1 MVACYHS
8 HMATT
13 RKTLSGEW
21 MIRLKLEPLDEGGYV
36 ATSPD
41 LQGLVAQ
48 GATIAETMEIA
59 RDVARK
65 IVESC
70 LAHGDPLP
78 LPKRRRPRSME
89 AVVPV
94 TVVA

>member
-1 MVACYHS
+1 MR
-8 HMATT
+8 TT
-13 RKTLSGEW
+13 KTTASGEW

-48 GATIAETMEIA
+48 GTTLAETMEIA

-70 LAHGDPLP
+70 LAHGDPIP
-78 LPKRRRPRSME
+78 LPKRRKPHAVQ

>member
-1 MVACYHS
+1 
-8 HMATT
+8 
-13 RKTLSGEW
+13 
-21 MIRLKLEPLDEGGYV
+21 MIRLKLEPVDEGGYV

-48 GATIAETMEIA
+48 GATIAETLVVA

-65 IVESC
+65 IIESC

-78 LPKRRRPRSME
+78 RPKRRRARCVE

>member
-1 MVACYHS
+1 MTKARS
-8 HMATT
+8 
-13 RKTLSGEW
+13 SNEW
-21 MIRLKLEPLDEGGYV
+21 LIRLKLEPLKEGGYV
-36 ATSPD
+36 AASPD

-65 IVESC
+65 IIESC

-78 LPKRRRPRSME
+78 RPKRRRARSVE

-94 TVVA
+94 TVVG

>member
-1 MVACYHS
+1 MGLYHAFMS
-8 HMATT
+8 TT
-13 RKTLSGEW
+13 RATSSGEW
-21 MIRLKLEPLDEGGYV
+21 MIRLKLEPLREGGYV

-65 IVESC
+65 IVVSC
-70 LAHGDPLP
+70 LAHGDPLN
-78 LPKRRRPRSME
+78 R
-89 AVVPV
+89 AVVIRNS
-94 TVVA
+94 

>member
-1 MVACYHS
+1 
-8 HMATT
+8 MATA
-13 RKTLSGEW
+13 KPPSFGEW
-21 MIRLKLEPLDEGGYV
+21 MIRLKLEPLKEGGYV

-48 GATIAETMEIA
+48 GATIAETMEVA

-78 LPKRRRPRSME
+78 RPKHRKPRAVE
-89 AVVPV
+89 TVVPV

>member
-1 MVACYHS
+1 MPSA
-8 HMATT
+8 
-13 RKTLSGEW
+13 KTKHPNEL
-21 MIRLKLEPLDEGGYV
+21 MIRLKMEPLDEGGYV

-48 GATIAETMEIA
+48 GFTIAETMEIA

-70 LAHGDPLP
+70 IAHGDPLP
-78 LPKRRRPRSME
+78 MQKRGKKRSVE

-94 TVVA
+94 TVVK

>member
-1 MVACYHS
+1 
-8 HMATT
+8 
-13 RKTLSGEW
+13 

-48 GATIAETMEIA
+48 GVTIAQTMEIA

-65 IVESC
+65 IIESC

-78 LPKRRRPRSME
+78 K
-89 AVVPV
+89 PV
-94 TVVA
+94 GK

>member
-1 MVACYHS
+1 MP
-8 HMATT
+8 TT
-13 RKTLSGEW
+13 KTRDNGEW

-65 IVESC
+65 IVESH

-78 LPKRRRPRSME
+78 AAKKRRGRSVE

>member
-1 MVACYHS
+1 
-8 HMATT
+8 
-13 RKTLSGEW
+13 

-48 GATIAETMEIA
+48 GVTIAETMEIA

-65 IVESC
+65 IIESC
-70 LAHGDPLP
+70 LAHGDPP
-78 LPKRRRPRSME
+78 TRRLGPGAS
-89 AVVPV
+89 PDV
-94 TVVA
+94 TRA

>member
-1 MVACYHS
+1 M
-8 HMATT
+8 
-13 RKTLSGEW
+13 L
-21 MIRLKLEPLDEGGYV
+21 RLRLEPLSAGGYV

-48 GATIAETMEIA
+48 GATIAETMEIS

-65 IVESC
+65 IVENC

-78 LPKRRRPRSME
+78 LPKRRKPRSVE
-89 AVVPV
+89 AFVPV
-94 TVVA
+94 MVVA

>member
-1 MVACYHS
+1 
-8 HMATT
+8 
-13 RKTLSGEW
+13 
-21 MIRLKLEPLDEGGYV
+21 MIRLKIEPLEEGGFV

-48 GATIAETMEIA
+48 GATLAETMEVA

-65 IVESC
+65 IVESHF
-70 LAHGDPLP
+70 AHGDPLP
-78 LPKRRRPRSME
+78 LPKRRKGRCVE

-94 TVVA
+94 MVVA

>member
-1 MVACYHS
+1 MSPQGTH
-8 HMATT
+8 
-13 RKTLSGEW
+13 GEW
-21 MIRLKLEPLDEGGYV
+21 MIRLKLELLDEGGYV

-65 IVESC
+65 IIESHI
-70 LAHGDPLP
+70 AHGDPLP
-78 LPKRRRPRSME
+78 RPRKRRTRSVE

>member
-1 MVACYHS
+1 
-8 HMATT
+8 
-13 RKTLSGEW
+13 
-21 MIRLKLEPLDEGGYV
+21 MIRLKLEPLDDGGYV

-48 GATIAETMEIA
+48 GSTIAETMEIA

-65 IVESC
+65 IIESC
-70 LAHGDPLP
+70 IAHGDPLP
-78 LPKRRRPRSME
+78 RPRRRKTRSVE

-94 TVVA
+94 TVVV

>member
-1 MVACYHS
+1 
-8 HMATT
+8 
-13 RKTLSGEW
+13 
-21 MIRLKLEPLDEGGYV
+21 MIRLKLKPLDEGGYV
-36 ATSPD
+36 ATNPD

-48 GATIAETMEIA
+48 GATIAETMDIA

-78 LPKRRRPRSME
+78 RPKRRRTGAFE
-89 AVVPV
+89 ALVPV

>member
-1 MVACYHS
+1 MV
-8 HMATT
+8 
-13 RKTLSGEW
+13 
-21 MIRLKLEPLDEGGYV
+21 RLKLEALDEGGYL

-41 LQGLVAQ
+41 IQGLLAQ
-48 GATIAETMEIA
+48 GSTIAETMEIA

-65 IVESC
+65 IIESC

-78 LPKRRRPRSME
+78 KPKRRKTHSLQ

>member
-1 MVACYHS
+1 
-8 HMATT
+8 
-13 RKTLSGEW
+13 
-21 MIRLKLEPLDEGGYV
+21 MIRLKFEPLDEGGYV

-59 RDVARK
+59 RDVART

-70 LAHGDPLP
+70 LAHHDPLP
-78 LPKRRRPRSME
+78 IPTS
-89 AVVPV
+89 
-94 TVVA
+94 

>member
-1 MVACYHS
+1 
-8 HMATT
+8 
-13 RKTLSGEW
+13 
-21 MIRLKLEPLDEGGYV
+21 MIRLKLEPLNGGGYV

-41 LQGLVAQ
+41 LQGLVVQ
-48 GATIAETMEIA
+48 GATMAETMEVA

-65 IVESC
+65 IIESC
-70 LAHGDPLP
+70 LAHGDPVP
-78 LPKRRRPRSME
+78 RPRRRKTRSVE

>member
-1 MVACYHS
+1 MG
-8 HMATT
+8 
-13 RKTLSGEW
+13 RKAISSSEW
-21 MIRLKLEPLDEGGYV
+21 MIRLRLEPLDEGGYV

-41 LQGLVAQ
+41 VQGLVAQ

-70 LAHGDPLP
+70 IAHGDPLP
-78 LPKRRRPRSME
+78 KRRKSRAQSVD

>member
-1 MVACYHS
+1 MPQSKPV
-8 HMATT
+8 TF
-13 RKTLSGEW
+13 GEW
-21 MIRLKLEPLDEGGYV
+21 MIRLKLEPLEEGGYV

-41 LQGLVAQ
+41 VQGLVAQ

-59 RDVARK
+59 RDVVRK
-65 IVESC
+65 IIESC

-78 LPKRRRPRSME
+78 RPKRRRGRAVE

>member
-1 MVACYHS
+1 
-8 HMATT
+8 
-13 RKTLSGEW
+13 
-21 MIRLKLEPLDEGGYV
+21 MIRLKLEALDEGGYV

-78 LPKRRRPRSME
+78 MVRRRKPRSME

>member
-1 MVACYHS
+1 
-8 HMATT
+8 
-13 RKTLSGEW
+13 

-78 LPKRRRPRSME
+78 IPKRRKARSVE
-89 AVVPV
+89 AMVPV

>member
-1 MVACYHS
+1 M
-8 HMATT
+8 
-13 RKTLSGEW
+13 KQPFLGEW
-21 MIRLKLEPLDEGGYV
+21 MIRLKLDPLDEGGYV

-48 GATIAETMEIA
+48 GVTIAETMEIA

-78 LPKRRRPRSME
+78 KPKRRRTRSVQ

>member
-1 MVACYHS
+1 
-8 HMATT
+8 
-13 RKTLSGEW
+13 
-21 MIRLKLEPLDEGGYV
+21 MIRLKLVPLKEGGYV

-48 GATIAETMEIA
+48 GATIAQTMEIA

-65 IVESC
+65 IIESHV
-70 LAHGDPLP
+70 AHGDPLP
-78 LPKRRRPRSME
+78 RPKRRGARSVD